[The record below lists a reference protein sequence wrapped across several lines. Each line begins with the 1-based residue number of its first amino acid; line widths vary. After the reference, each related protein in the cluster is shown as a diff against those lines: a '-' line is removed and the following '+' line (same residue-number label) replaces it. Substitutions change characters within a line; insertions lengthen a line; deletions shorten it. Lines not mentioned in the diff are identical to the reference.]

1 MSHDADGVFEEGVA
15 LEDAADVVGCPS
27 FVEETEY
34 FGVSGDDHVDCD
46 SVACRAGGE
55 TASLEEDFQGI
66 AVCIGGGII
75 VELHRE
81 EKSREIPLRS
91 EREIKWCTSISL
103 QSDQLPIGGTVK
115 CPTNRARSTSMSMN

>member
-46 SVACRAGGE
+46 SVACSAGNE

-91 EREIKWCTSISL
+91 QREIKWCTSISL
-103 QSDQLPIGGTVK
+103 LSDQLPIGSI
-115 CPTNRARSTSMSMN
+115 P